1 MRALV
6 VTSNPGTATAE
17 PQSPGTALSELGC
30 EVVAVGYDID
40 DLPEDIESKRPS
52 VVIVDAGP
60 HLEVGRGAIRRMRE
74 VGSLADVPVL
84 LCVDASRLSGLDTE
98 VGSDDFIR
106 LPIVVP
112 ELYARVRQ
120 LDWRMSSFKAAGR
133 IKISDLV
140 VDVVG
145 MEAAYCGRALKLT
158 RQEYQLLKF
167 LSERPGRVF
176 GREQLLSRVWGYRYA
191 GGTRTVDIHVR
202 RIREKLGTGHSLI
215 ETIRT
220 VGYRLRP
227 PGTTSSSAVR

>member
-6 VTSNPGTATAE
+6 LTSNPETAITE
-17 PQSPGTALSELGC
+17 PDSPGGALTELGC
-30 EVVAVGYDID
+30 EVVAMGYDID
-40 DLPEDIESKRPS
+40 DLPEDIELRRPS
-52 VVIVDAGP
+52 VVVVDAGP
-60 HLEVGRGAIRRMRE
+60 HLEVGRGAIRRLRE

-84 LCVDASRLSGLDTE
+84 LCVDSSRLPGIDTE

-106 LPIVVP
+106 LPIIGP
-112 ELYARVRQ
+112 ELYARIRQ
-120 LDWRMSSFKAAGR
+120 LDWRMSSFKGASR
-133 IKISDLV
+133 IKISDLI
-140 VDVVG
+140 VDAVG
-145 MEAAYCGRALKLT
+145 MEASYRGRALDLT

-176 GREQLLSRVWGYRYA
+176 GREQLLSRVWGYKYS

-202 RIREKLGTGHSLI
+202 RIREKLGATHFLI

-227 PGTTSSSAVR
+227 LGAPGA

>member
-120 LDWRMSSFKAAGR
+120 LDWRMSTFNGADR

-140 VDVVG
+140 IDVVG
-145 MEAAYCGRALKLT
+145 MEA
-158 RQEYQLLKF
+158 
-167 LSERPGRVF
+167 S
-176 GREQLLSRVWGYRYA
+176 YR
-191 GGTRTVDIHVR
+191 G
-202 RIREKLGTGHSLI
+202 
-215 ETIRT
+215 
-220 VGYRLRP
+220 
-227 PGTTSSSAVR
+227 